1 MANVIDL
8 SDNNFESE
16 VINSESVVVVDF
28 WATWCGPCRKLSPII
43 DAVAQEYDDRVK
55 FAKVNV
61 EDCVETA
68 KKYSIISLPSVLIF
82 KNGEPVERM
91 AGMMP
96 KSTII
101 SNIEKSL

>member
-8 SDNNFESE
+8 SDNNFEAE
-16 VINSESVVVVDF
+16 VINSDAVVVVDF

-61 EDCVETA
+61 EDCVDTA
-68 KKYSIISLPSVLIF
+68 NKYSIISLPSVLIF

-91 AGMMP
+91 AGLMP
-96 KSTII
+96 KSTLI

>member
-8 SDNNFESE
+8 SDNNFEAE
-16 VINSESVVVVDF
+16 VINSDVVVVVDF

-61 EDCVETA
+61 EDCVDTA
-68 KKYSIISLPSVLIF
+68 NKYSIISLPSVLIF

-91 AGMMP
+91 AGLMP
-96 KSTII
+96 KSTLI